1 MAKTVSAGKTLAT
14 IKKSRPGIHSKN
26 NTSKLKSSKVYKKN
40 YKGQGR

>member
-1 MAKTVSAGKTLAT
+1 MAKTTAAGKTLAT

-26 NTSKLKSSKVYKKN
+26 NTSKLTSSKNYKKA